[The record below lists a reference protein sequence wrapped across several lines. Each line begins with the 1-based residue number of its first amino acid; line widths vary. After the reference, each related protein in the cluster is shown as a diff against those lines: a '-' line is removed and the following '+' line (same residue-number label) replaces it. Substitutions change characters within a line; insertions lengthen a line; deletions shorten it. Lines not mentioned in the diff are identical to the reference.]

1 MSEILR
7 KRNANTKMVPVP
19 SQSIIPE
26 RDIDKMPVL
35 ECKHLGIDF
44 GGLTAVEDFNLI
56 IGKTE
61 IAGLIGPNGAG
72 KTTVFNL
79 LTKVYEPT
87 RGSVMING
95 IDMHGMDTV
104 AASRHGIARTFQNI
118 RLFSNMTV
126 EDNVRI
132 GLHNQVRYGMFS
144 GILRL
149 PGFWKKEKEQHEKAM
164 ELLSIFGMQDMGDM
178 QAGSLP
184 YGAQR
189 RLEIVRALATNPSL
203 LLLDEPAAGMNPH
216 ETQELMDNI
225 IKIRD
230 QFQIA
235 VMLIEHDMNLVM
247 GICEGICV
255 LNYGR
260 IIAKGTAEEIQRNPV
275 VIEAYLGRNRNAA
288 PAEGQPEENGQRKEA
303 AEA

>member
-1 MSEILR
+1 MTQQNMK
-7 KRNANTKMVPVP
+7 KRLLDTKMVPVP
-19 SQSIIPE
+19 SVSIVPE
-26 RDIDKMPVL
+26 RDVDKRPIL
-35 ECKHLGIDF
+35 ETRHLGIEF
-44 GGLTAVEDFNLI
+44 GGLKAVEDFNI
-56 IGKTE
+56 AIGRTE

-79 LTKVYEPT
+79 LTKVYQPT
-87 RGSVMING
+87 TGTVLING
-95 IDMHGMDTV
+95 EDTSGMNTEQ
-104 AASRHGIARTFQNI
+104 ANRMGIARTFQNI

-132 GLHNQVRYGMFS
+132 GLHNQIKYGMAS

-149 PGFWKKEKEQHEKAM
+149 PSFWTGEKRQHQKAL
-164 ELLSIFGMQDMGDM
+164 ELLSIFNMQDMADVK
-178 QAGSLP
+178 AGSLP

-216 ETQELMDNI
+216 ETEELMQNI

-260 IIAKGTAEEIQRNPV
+260 IIAKGTAEEIQNNPV
-275 VIEAYLGRNRNAA
+275 VIEAYLGKKK
-288 PAEGQPEENGQRKEA
+288 EEA
-303 AEA
+303 